1 MLFEYVNT
9 RRLNN
14 LKLRGD
20 MALDDMIDDRHEL
33 RLYSIDISATRD
45 GACGTF
51 LKSQVLIQSVLL
63 PSVDGANYGRKG
75 RFK

>member
-1 MLFEYVNT
+1 MYYGLSYFSLDTHPFLLFEYVNT

-51 LKSQVLIQSVLL
+51 
-63 PSVDGANYGRKG
+63 
-75 RFK
+75 

>member
-1 MLFEYVNT
+1 LLFEYVNT

-51 LKSQVLIQSVLL
+51 
-63 PSVDGANYGRKG
+63 
-75 RFK
+75 

>member
-1 MLFEYVNT
+1 
-9 RRLNN
+9 
-14 LKLRGD
+14 

-51 LKSQVLIQSVLL
+51 EESSAD
-63 PSVDGANYGRKG
+63 PECFTS
-75 RFK
+75 